1 MVKCLLACLSL
12 ALAHASQWAVLV
24 AGSNDY
30 WNYRHQADMCHAYQL
45 LIGQGLPQDHIIVL
59 SANDVAYNSLN
70 PFPGHIYNS
79 PGTNPPDVF
88 PGCRVDYN
96 GTDNNVTNFLA
107 VLTGNETWVS
117 NIGTGRVLQS
127 GPNDTVF
134 LYYVDHGAP
143 GLIAFP
149 DELLFADE
157 FMAALE
163 EMHAKGMY
171 GKLVI
176 FLEACYGG
184 SMFDGLL
191 PSDIG
196 IYAITAANDTEP
208 SWGIFCPPDAYVDG
222 VNMYTPLGDMFS
234 VHWMDIVA
242 NSNLST
248 LTMGQL
254 YTAVAALTNE
264 SHVME
269 YGDMSVTDMPVG
281 AFLGFVKSP
290 GSSFFVDPGLTAQ
303 GWSAYDSKYQ
313 FLSYKYLVDPSVDNA
328 NLLIQEIDSRLAVT
342 SIFTSLTSA
351 LSPAFPERLIEEQL
365 PVTDF
370 DCLRAA
376 IGAFQDLCQPMDE
389 FSLKYI
395 NVLKNACEE
404 GFEVAQVR
412 QVLGEICQAG
422 SKPDL
427 SLWG

>member
-1 MVKCLLACLSL
+1 
-12 ALAHASQWAVLV
+12 
-24 AGSNDY
+24 
-30 WNYRHQADMCHAYQL
+30 
-45 LIGQGLPQDHIIVL
+45 
-59 SANDVAYNSLN
+59 
-70 PFPGHIYNS
+70 
-79 PGTNPPDVF
+79 
-88 PGCRVDYN
+88 
-96 GTDNNVTNFLA
+96 
-107 VLTGNETWVS
+107 
-117 NIGTGRVLQS
+117 
-127 GPNDTVF
+127 
-134 LYYVDHGAP
+134 
-143 GLIAFP
+143 
-149 DELLFADE
+149 
-157 FMAALE
+157 
-163 EMHAKGMY
+163 
-171 GKLVI
+171 
-176 FLEACYGG
+176 
-184 SMFDGLL
+184 MF
-191 PSDIG
+191 
-196 IYAITAANDTEP
+196 
-208 SWGIFCPPDAYVDG
+208 
-222 VNMYTPLGDMFS
+222 TPLGDMFS

-290 GSSFFVDPGLTAQ
+290 GSSFFVDPGLMAQ

-389 FSLKYI
+389 FSLKYV